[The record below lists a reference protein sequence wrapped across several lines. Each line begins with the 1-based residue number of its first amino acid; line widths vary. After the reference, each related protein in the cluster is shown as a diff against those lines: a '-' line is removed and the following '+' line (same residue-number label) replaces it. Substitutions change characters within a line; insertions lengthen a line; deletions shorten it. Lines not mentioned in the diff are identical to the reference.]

1 MDLFISTSPFG
12 VSDPT
17 ILEPLKHSGF
27 SWSSNNSGRKL
38 KPEELLE
45 AVRSVTEL
53 RSDHRQ
59 SLREFCQRADEVK
72 FAQTLPPVNQLSQ
85 ELIMV
90 RSWLEQTR
98 VVEEVSA

>member
-45 AVRSVTEL
+45 AAKNCKALVAGTENL
-53 RSDHRQ
+53 
-59 SLREFCQRADEVK
+59 
-72 FAQTLPPVNQLSQ
+72 LP
-85 ELIMV
+85 LIEINPDLKMIA
-90 RSWLEQTR
+90 R
-98 VVEEVSA
+98 VGIGLDGVPLHECRKR